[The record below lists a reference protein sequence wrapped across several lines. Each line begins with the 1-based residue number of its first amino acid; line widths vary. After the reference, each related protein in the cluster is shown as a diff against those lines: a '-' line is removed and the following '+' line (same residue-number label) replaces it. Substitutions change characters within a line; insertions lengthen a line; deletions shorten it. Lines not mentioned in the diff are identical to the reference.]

1 LKTFFYLDDL
11 IRSVRKIS
19 NKSNYRLPI
28 NVIPS
33 HYQLY
38 LDVHQLEQFI
48 FHGTVD
54 IDVQVKY

>member
-1 LKTFFYLDDL
+1 LKIVFYLDDL

-19 NKSNYRLPI
+19 NKSNHRLPI

-33 HYQLY
+33 HYRLY
-38 LDVHQLEQFI
+38 LDVNQLEQFI